1 MKYRIAI
8 CDDMEEDVKYISSMV
23 NMWAEKESITVA
35 IETFPSAESFLFRYA
50 EQKAFDILLLD
61 IEMPSMSGIELAK
74 RIRKE
79 NDAVQIIFITGYT
92 DYIAEGYEVFAL
104 HYLVKPLSE
113 TKLFEVLNRAVLKIR
128 KNEKALFLSLA
139 GEMVRIP
146 IYEIKYL
153 EVQQNYVTVHSKKDY
168 TVKKTLGE
176 FEREL
181 DERFYRMGRSFIVNR
196 SFIDKITKTDVFLS
210 DGSVI
215 PLPRGQYGPLN
226 KAFIAHT

>member
-1 MKYRIAI
+1 MRYKIAI
-8 CDDMEEDVKYISSMV
+8 CDDMEEDVKYISSAV
-23 NMWAEKESITVA
+23 NRWAKRENITVD

-61 IEMPSMSGIELAK
+61 VEMPSMNGVELAK
-74 RIRKE
+74 RIRQDNE
-79 NDAVQIIFITGYT
+79 AVQIVFITGYT
-92 DYIAEGYEVFAL
+92 DYIAEGYEVSAL

-113 TKLFEVLNRAVLKIR
+113 IKLFEVLSRAVFKIR
-128 KNEKALFLSLA
+128 KNEKSLFLSVS

-153 EVQQNYVTVHSKKDY
+153 EVQQNYVTVHAKKDY
-168 TVKKTLGE
+168 TIKKTLGE

-181 DERFYRMGRSFIVNR
+181 DERFYRMGRSFIVNL
-196 SFIDKITKTDVFLS
+196 SYIDKITKIDVYLS
-210 DGSVI
+210 DGSII
-215 PLPRGQYGPLN
+215 PLPRGQYEPLN

>member
-113 TKLFEVLNRAVLKIR
+113 TKLFEVLNRAVLKMR

-181 DERFYRMGRSFIVNR
+181 DERFYRMGRSFIVNL

-215 PLPRGQYGPLN
+215 PLPRGQYGLLN
-226 KAFIAHT
+226 KAFIAPT

>member
-181 DERFYRMGRSFIVNR
+181 DERFYRMGRSFIVNL

-215 PLPRGQYGPLN
+215 PLPRGQYGLLN

>member
-113 TKLFEVLNRAVLKIR
+113 TKLFEVLNRAVLKMR

-181 DERFYRMGRSFIVNR
+181 DERFYRMGRSFIVNL

>member
-23 NMWAEKESITVA
+23 NMWAEKENITVA

-50 EQKAFDILLLD
+50 EQKAFDVLLLD

-181 DERFYRMGRSFIVNR
+181 DERFYRMGRSFIVNL

>member
-23 NMWAEKESITVA
+23 NMWAEKENITVA

-50 EQKAFDILLLD
+50 EQKAFDVLLLD

-79 NDAVQIIFITGYT
+79 DDAVQIIFITGYT

-113 TKLFEVLNRAVLKIR
+113 TKLFEVLNRAVFKIR
-128 KNEKALFLSLA
+128 KNEKS
-139 GEMVRIP
+139 GE
-146 IYEIKYL
+146 
-153 EVQQNYVTVHSKKDY
+153 KKRGTD
-168 TVKKTLGE
+168 KGK
-176 FEREL
+176 
-181 DERFYRMGRSFIVNR
+181 MRSNIF
-196 SFIDKITKTDVFLS
+196 
-210 DGSVI
+210 G
-215 PLPRGQYGPLN
+215 
-226 KAFIAHT
+226 

>member
-23 NMWAEKESITVA
+23 NMWAEKENITVA

-181 DERFYRMGRSFIVNR
+181 DERFYRMGRSFIVNL

>member
-1 MKYRIAI
+1 MRYKIAV
-8 CDDMEEDVKYISSMV
+8 CDDMEEDVKYISSAV
-23 NMWAEKESITVA
+23 NQWAEKENIMVD
-35 IETFPSAESFLFRYA
+35 IETFPSAESFLSRYA

-61 IEMPSMSGIELAK
+61 IEMPSMNGVELAK

-92 DYIAEGYEVFAL
+92 DYIAEGYEVSAL

-113 TKLFEVLNRAVLKIR
+113 TKLFKVLNRAVLKIR
-128 KNEKALFLSLA
+128 KNEKSLYLSLS
-139 GEMVRIP
+139 GEMIRIP

-176 FEREL
+176 FERKL
-181 DERFYRMGRSFIVNR
+181 DERFLQNGSFLYRQP
-196 SFIDKITKTDVFLS
+196 FLH
-210 DGSVI
+210 
-215 PLPRGQYGPLN
+215 R
-226 KAFIAHT
+226 

>member
-23 NMWAEKESITVA
+23 NMWAEKENITVA

-50 EQKAFDILLLD
+50 EQKAFDVLLLD

-79 NDAVQIIFITGYT
+79 DDAVQIIFITGYT

-181 DERFYRMGRSFIVNR
+181 DERFYRMGRSFIVNL

>member
-1 MKYRIAI
+1 MRYKIAI
-8 CDDMEEDVKYISSMV
+8 CDDMEEDVKYISSAV
-23 NMWAEKESITVA
+23 NKWAEKENITVE
-35 IETFPSAESFLFRYA
+35 IEMFPSAESFLFRYA

-61 IEMPSMSGIELAK
+61 VEMPSMNGVELAK

-92 DYIAEGYEVFAL
+92 DYISEGYEVSAL

-128 KNEKALFLSLA
+128 KNEKSLYLSLS

-181 DERFYRMGRSFIVNR
+181 DERFYRMGRSFIVNL
-196 SFIDKITKTDVFLS
+196 SCIDKITKTDVFLS

-215 PLPRGQYGPLN
+215 PLSRGQYEPLN

>member
-1 MKYRIAI
+1 MRYKIAV
-8 CDDMEEDVKYISSMV
+8 CDDMEEDVKYSSSAV
-23 NMWAEKESITVA
+23 NQWAEKENIMVD
-35 IETFPSAESFLFRYA
+35 IETFPSAESFLSRYA

-61 IEMPSMSGIELAK
+61 IEMPSMNGVELAK

-92 DYIAEGYEVFAL
+92 DYIAEGYEVSAL

-113 TKLFEVLNRAVLKIR
+113 TKLFKVLNRAVLKIR
-128 KNEKALFLSLA
+128 KNEKSLYLSLS
-139 GEMVRIP
+139 GEMIRIP

-176 FEREL
+176 FERKL
-181 DERFYRMGRSFIVNR
+181 DERFYRMGRSFIVNL
-196 SFIDKITKTDVFLS
+196 SCIDKITKTDVFLS
-210 DGSVI
+210 DGSII
-215 PLPRGQYGPLN
+215 PLPRGQYEPLN